1 MEFKNIKGIY
11 LQIAD
16 NISEKVL
23 MGTYAPGGKIP
34 SVRDLA
40 NEMGVNPNTIMRTY
54 NELQTRNIIDN
65 KRGLGFFVNDN
76 ATGIILEWKK
86 KEFFEFEL
94 PLIVRQ
100 TKVLN
105 ISFEELKPYFESNK
119 NSDTNENK

>member
-23 MGTYAPGGKIP
+23 LGTYMPGGKIP

-40 NEMGVNPNTIMRTY
+40 NEMGVNPNTVMRTY
-54 NELQTRNIIDN
+54 NELQARNIIDN
-65 KRGLGFFVNDN
+65 KRGLGYYVQDQ
-76 ATGIILEWKK
+76 AASIILEWKK
-86 KEFFEFEL
+86 KEFFEYEL

-100 TKVLN
+100 TKVLK

-119 NSDTNENK
+119 NSDSNENK